1 MLLDDIKTS
10 GQSQKKLQKLKVLEV
25 IHYMDRL
32 NALKLV
38 KNIHL
43 FYYLLTPACGKKCLY
58 ATRSRTSSFFQIGSS
73 VKAWL
78 NYEQTNILTNLHI
91 YNIIRIP
98 TYQCIECTSVS
109 SVLDV
114 QCTTTRKRCVVLV
127 RSPRFH
133 LQINNQSKKE
143 KQNLFVLQEIGKLQQ
158 LHYES
163 FKCTWKIN

>member
-1 MLLDDIKTS
+1 MFGKSCVNYGNGHLSVDKSEISVLLDDIKTS

-73 VKAWL
+73 VTA
-78 NYEQTNILTNLHI
+78 
-91 YNIIRIP
+91 
-98 TYQCIECTSVS
+98 
-109 SVLDV
+109 
-114 QCTTTRKRCVVLV
+114 
-127 RSPRFH
+127 
-133 LQINNQSKKE
+133 
-143 KQNLFVLQEIGKLQQ
+143 
-158 LHYES
+158 
-163 FKCTWKIN
+163 